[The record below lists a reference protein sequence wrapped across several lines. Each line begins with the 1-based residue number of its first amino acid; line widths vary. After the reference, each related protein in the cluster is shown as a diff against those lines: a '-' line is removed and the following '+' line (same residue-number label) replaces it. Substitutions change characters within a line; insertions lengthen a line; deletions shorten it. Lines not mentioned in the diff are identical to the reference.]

1 MSTGGVVVRNE
12 VLTVHVGVL
21 RVGLLA
27 VGCWGCV
34 LGLRAGVACWGCVLG
49 LRAGVAVLGVLLDL
63 GLFSVGMLGVEVRGG
78 GGGGSHD
85 GSAGGGVLGV

>member
-1 MSTGGVVVRNE
+1 M
-12 VLTVHVGVL
+12 LTVHVGVL

-34 LGLRAGVACWGCVLG
+34 LRLRCWVFCWIWIIECGNAGSGG
-49 LRAGVAVLGVLLDL
+49 EGV
-63 GLFSVGMLGVEVRGG
+63 
-78 GGGGSHD
+78 GGSHG

>member
-34 LGLRAGVACWGCVLG
+34 LGLRAGVA
-49 LRAGVAVLGVLLDL
+49 VLGVLLDL
-63 GLFSVGMLGVEVRGG
+63 GLLSVGMLGVGVRG

>member
-27 VGCWGCV
+27 VGCWGC
-34 LGLRAGVACWGCVLG
+34 GAGCF
-49 LRAGVAVLGVLLDL
+49 AGSRVIECGNAG
-63 GLFSVGMLGVEVRGG
+63 SESKG